1 MTFGAAVFTGL
12 LIPLE
17 VAERQRGILALRFVP
32 NRDVGLNLLVVDHP
46 VEHGALP

>member
-1 MTFGAAVFTGL
+1 MTFGAAVFAGL

-32 NRDVGLNLLVVDHP
+32 NRDWGLNLLVVDHP